1 MKKKITDMKK
11 YQKEYY
17 AENKE
22 RILEKMKRKI
32 YCECCD
38 KYVPKYKFPQ
48 HCRTKKHIRNMENNL
63 KKGV

>member
-17 AENKE
+17 QENKE

-32 YCECCD
+32 YCECCNRD
-38 KYVPKYKFPQ
+38 IAKYKYPQ
-48 HCRTKKHIRNMENNL
+48 HCRTKKHLKNL
-63 KKGV
+63 SKNDE